1 MSLRVFLTGAS
12 GYVGSVLAERLAR
25 LPEVEAITGIGLA
38 APRDPIP
45 PKMSFKLMDIRSPG
59 LAAAMAGHDAVI
71 HTACVVLWRA
81 KMPVKER
88 DDINF
93 NGVGNV
99 ARSALASGVRRFI
112 HASSMAAYDP
122 RLAGG
127 QTGVEEDFPLGRGDS
142 PFYYWNSKAAA
153 EKTLTEILGGTG
165 VALTLFRP
173 IYIMGPRNK
182 SVARSYRS
190 TAVNLLGYNPRRQF
204 VHEADVAEAFV
215 RALLTD
221 MPGAFNIVPDDAIRL
236 SDVLEDRRGQVRP
249 YHSGRAGP
257 GHHSV
262 SMALPGLPHPPLLG
276 SGYAGGLHR
285 EQCQAQ
291 SDRVEAAIWQR
302 GNSAFGIMRMC
313 QCCCDLGLAIEA

>member
-236 SDVLEDRRGQVRP
+236 SDVWRIVGAKFVP
-249 YHSGRAGP
+249 TIP
-257 GHHSV
+257 V
-262 SMALPGLPHPPLLG
+262 
-276 SGYAGGLHR
+276 
-285 EQCQAQ
+285 
-291 SDRVEAAIWQR
+291 
-302 GNSAFGIMRMC
+302 
-313 QCCCDLGLAIEA
+313 GLARGITLFRWRFLGFPIHPSWVADMLVDFTGSNARLKATGWRPQFGSEATLRSAL